1 MSPDRIS
8 RSEER
13 TWLDSWAVTRSMI
26 EWRSGGRSGDFDGR
40 SERVV
45 VRMWEERR
53 VWRVVASVYV

>member
-1 MSPDRIS
+1 
-8 RSEER
+8 
-13 TWLDSWAVTRSMI
+13 MI